1 MYFIDEEKNQ
11 SRCDLKKKKKNF
23 KLLRQTI
30 KQRPLAQIPTASL
43 EEKLQLNY
51 QITTFVTTEI
61 FH

>member
-1 MYFIDEEKNQ
+1 MKKKINQ
-11 SRCDLKKKKKNF
+11 DVILKKKKNF

>member
-1 MYFIDEEKNQ
+1 MYFIDEKKINQ
-11 SRCDLKKKKKNF
+11 DVILKKKKKNF